1 MKKIPLYLTAIAAA
15 AAVSVMSGCVVAPR
29 PHYYPQPVPV
39 QPVYAPQPGYVAQPG
54 VVVVEAGPPAPYAEV
69 IGVAPAPGYVWISGA
84 WFWEGGR
91 HVWHR
96 GYWSAPRPGH
106 YWVAHHWE
114 QVGHSWHFREGYWA
128 PHRR

>member
-1 MKKIPLYLTAIAAA
+1 MKRIALGLTAIAAA
-15 AAVSVMSGCVVAPR
+15 AALTGCVVAPR
-29 PHYYPQPVPV
+29 PYYHAQPQPVYTQP
-39 QPVYAPQPGYVAQPG
+39 QPVYAQPGYAPG
-54 VVVVEAGPPAPYAEV
+54 VVVVETAPPAPYAEV
-69 IGVAPAPGYVWISGA
+69 IGVAPSPDYIWIGGA

-96 GYWSAPRPGH
+96 GYWSAPRSGH
-106 YWVAHHWE
+106 YWVGHHWE